1 MKYFPWLA
9 FVLFL
14 LTTTSCTDKQKNVS
28 VKLNLR
34 NFPAAQAV
42 YLDVI
47 DLEAKPLTLDTV
59 NASQGDVSIE
69 LNGGAQDAEALY
81 RIRFEKDE
89 MYFLLIP
96 DQQKIEVDADWK
108 QADQYTTNSA
118 ASISFKNLLEGFNA
132 KLQGIDSLKNLIE
145 SGGDVMDSSR
155 VALENQFREQA
166 TAAGSYL
173 LTYADSTVSPAV
185 ALYALGMSQNLVAP
199 DQLKPV
205 MEGLAKRFAAYP
217 RITKLATDFSV
228 AMSKPKQGELIGQEA
243 PDFELPDV
251 TGKNVSLK
259 SFRGKYVLVDFWAS
273 WCKPCRNE
281 NPNVVSAFQQ
291 FKNKNFT
298 ILGVSLDKEKDPW
311 VKAIADD
318 QLTWSHVSDLKFWDS
333 KVVPLYGIE
342 GIPFNVLIDPQ
353 GKVIAKDLRGAD
365 LQAKLNEVFN

>member
-1 MKYFPWLA
+1 MKHFPWLPLM
-9 FVLFL
+9 LFL
-14 LTTTSCTDKQKNVS
+14 LTATSCSDKQKNVS

-34 NFPAAQAV
+34 NFPTAQAV

-59 NASQGDVSIE
+59 NAAQGDVSLE
-69 LNGGAQDAEALY
+69 LNGGALDAEALY

-89 MYFLLIP
+89 MYFLVIP
-96 DQQKIEVDADWK
+96 DQQTIEIDADWK

-118 ASISFKNLLEGFNA
+118 ASISFKNLLGGFNA
-132 KLQGIDSLKNLIE
+132 RLQGIDSLKNLIE
-145 SGGDVMDSSR
+145 SMGEEMDSSR
-155 VALENQFREQA
+155 VAMENQFRQQA
-166 TAAGSYL
+166 SAAGAYL
-173 LTYADSTVSPAV
+173 LAYADSTASPAV
-185 ALYALGMSQNLVAP
+185 AMYALGMSQNLVSP
-199 DQLKPV
+199 DQVKPV
-205 MEGLAKRFAAYP
+205 MDGLAKRFAAYP
-217 RITKLATDFSV
+217 GITKLATDFSV
-228 AMSKPKQGELIGQEA
+228 AMSKPKQGDLIGQDA

-251 TGKNVSLK
+251 DGKNVALK

-298 ILGVSLDKEKDPW
+298 ILGVSLDKEKNGW

-318 QLTWSHVSDLKFWDS
+318 QLTWTHVSDLKFWDS

-353 GKVIAKDLRGAD
+353 GKIIAKDLRGAD
-365 LQAKLNEVFN
+365 LQAKLSEVLQ